1 MTMRSMLTVGLLV
14 GAAAVFYAAD
24 TPKLPPPFATP
35 SVRNTPRV
43 IPQPAGAKLNVPAGF
58 TMEIW
63 AEGFKT
69 PRIMVLGPSNEII
82 LSDAARTGGG
92 VFVLTNNGKNRKA
105 LIENLS
111 RPYGLALNGG
121 FLYVSMPESVMR
133 YKYDSKA
140 MTATDGQETISYKG
154 FGTGHWTRALLF
166 DRAGKKLYVGVGS
179 GSNVSTGEDPK
190 RAAVNVYNVD
200 GTGHEI
206 FASGLRNPTSLR
218 WYPGSDTLWAAVQ
231 ERDELGDDLVPDFF
245 THVQKGAFY
254 GWPYAYTGPNEDPR
268 NNGQKPDLVA
278 KTIAGDVQL
287 GAHVAVLD
295 FQFYTGNMFPAEYKN
310 GAFLALHG
318 SWNRSKRVGQSIGFV
333 PFKDGKPSG
342 PMKEVVTG
350 WMLSPDS
357 PEVWGRPVGILQLPD
372 GSLLV
377 SEDGNSRIWRLS
389 YKK

>member
-1 MTMRSMLTVGLLV
+1 MLIVGLLV

-24 TPKLPPPFATP
+24 APKLPPPFATP

-92 VFVLTNNGKNRKA
+92 VFVLTNNGKNRKT
-105 LIENLS
+105 LVENLS

-121 FLYVSMPESVMR
+121 FLYVGMPESIMR

-140 MTATDGQETISYKG
+140 MTATDGQEIVSYKG
-154 FGTGHWTRALLF
+154 FGAGHWTRSLLF
-166 DRAGKKLYVGVGS
+166 DRSGRKLYVGVGS
-179 GSNVSTGEDPK
+179 GSNVSPGEDPK
-190 RAAVNVYNVD
+190 RAAVNVYNAD
-200 GTGHEI
+200 GTGPEI

-268 NNGQKPDLVA
+268 NKGQKPDLVA

-295 FQFYTGNMFPAEYKN
+295 FQFYTGSMFPAEYKN

-318 SWNRSKRVGQSIGFV
+318 SWNRSKRVGQSIAFV

-342 PMKEVVTG
+342 PVKEVVSG